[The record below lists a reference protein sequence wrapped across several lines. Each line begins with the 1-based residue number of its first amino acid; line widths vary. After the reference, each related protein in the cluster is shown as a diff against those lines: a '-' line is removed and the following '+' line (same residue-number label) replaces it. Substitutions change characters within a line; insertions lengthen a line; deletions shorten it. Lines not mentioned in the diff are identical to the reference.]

1 MDNRQ
6 HRAEILARPN
16 LYQHICP
23 ITVRKLLSAFRA
35 PKKILAA
42 SLKELQQVEDIKASS
57 ALAIDELDS
66 WDLINRELAK
76 IEELDVGCVTFDR
89 SAY

>member
-1 MDNRQ
+1 
-6 HRAEILARPN
+6 
-16 LYQHICP
+16 
-23 ITVRKLLSAFRA
+23 
-35 PKKILAA
+35 
-42 SLKELQQVEDIKASS
+42 VEDIKASS

-89 SAY
+89 SAD